1 MTNLPKITLITGS
14 TDLLVDRALEK
25 VWSALKASIK
35 DINKQ
40 EIDATSEDAFAQFAD
55 AMSPNLFGSSYL
67 VIVDHINVAGDPHRR
82 PELLLVFWLL
92 LTCRL
97 IPCDRIDSM

>member
-55 AMSPNLFGSSYL
+55 AMSPNLFGSS
-67 VIVDHINVAGDPHRR
+67 
-82 PELLLVFWLL
+82 
-92 LTCRL
+92 
-97 IPCDRIDSM
+97 